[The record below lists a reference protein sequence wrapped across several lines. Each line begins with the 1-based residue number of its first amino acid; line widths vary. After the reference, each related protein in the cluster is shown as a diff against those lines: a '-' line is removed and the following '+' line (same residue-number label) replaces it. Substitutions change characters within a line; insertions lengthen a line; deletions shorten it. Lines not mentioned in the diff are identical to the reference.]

1 MSGDF
6 GIGFLVGF
14 VVALPASMLSVLL
27 AALWQ
32 RRSPRVAI
40 AGMAGPAATDAIL
53 AVLGISLGSAL
64 GGVVTDPDLRGTIAA
79 GLFVGA
85 AGWIALGLLLG
96 PFGVSSNAVLPTTV
110 LGAITRLAAV
120 AVLNPVVA
128 FAAGAIG
135 VARPELAS
143 GGFTSAAVL
152 GLIVAGVFMR
162 ALTAMT
168 ASNRIGARSTRSS
181 QRAFGLVSILVLV
194 WFAIELASGD

>member
-32 RRSPRVAI
+32 RRSLRVAI

-64 GGVVTDPDLRGTIAA
+64 GGVVTDPDMRGTIAA
-79 GLFVGA
+79 GLFVGV

-96 PFGVSSNAVLPTTV
+96 PYGVSSNAVLPTTV
-110 LGAITRLAAV
+110 VGAITRLAAV
-120 AVLNPVVA
+120 AVVNPVVG

-143 GGFTSAAVL
+143 GGLTSAAVL
-152 GLIVAGVFMR
+152 GLIAAGVFMR

-168 ASNRIGARSTRSS
+168 ASNRTGARSTRSS
-181 QRAFGLVSILVLV
+181 QRAFGLVSILTLV